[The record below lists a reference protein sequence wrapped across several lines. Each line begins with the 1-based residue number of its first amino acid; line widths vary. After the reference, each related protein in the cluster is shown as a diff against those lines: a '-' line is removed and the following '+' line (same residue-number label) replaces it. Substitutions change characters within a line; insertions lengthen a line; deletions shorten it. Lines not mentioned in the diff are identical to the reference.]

1 MPYPN
6 QGAGTRTRR
15 RVVGGGVAAGA
26 ALLAACG
33 GPTGAGVPDRPVT
46 LAGKVSVA
54 YRISGVTGQ
63 VSDEVTD
70 DFRRRN
76 PAVQVERVA
85 IDGSLTPKIVELFA
99 AGTAPDVYFVFVEI
113 TPSYLARKMMLNLEP
128 YARRDA
134 RVAQLDDVIPA
145 CLDQVRLRG
154 GLYGLPADGGG
165 AVLFF
170 NPALFERAG
179 VQSPGELNE
188 TGKWTADAFLDA
200 ARKLTKRSGGATEVW
215 GTEGQFVHHS
225 LWLSWVYGWGGQFLN
240 KDGSAIVLDQ
250 PAAVEALQ
258 WQQDLVLRH
267 AVLPSST
274 EAAELRQA
282 NLGNRRDLFKQ
293 GRVAM
298 VTDWTTGVGFGRYR
312 EAEATGLRWDV
323 THMPT
328 GRQGKH
334 SIGLFH
340 VNAAASTTRVPELA
354 WQLIAFYAN
363 PENSLKKTI
372 AGITQPYRRST
383 AGAPEYLRTLPPFY
397 AKSLPK
403 LGDHTR
409 PYPLAV
415 QEEELAKVLDEEITA
430 LRERKSAKEVA
441 EAMKRRG
448 DPLLK
453 ATF

>member
-1 MPYPN
+1 MS
-6 QGAGTRTRR
+6 GFAVDRRLTRTVILR
-15 RVVGGGVAAGA
+15 AGA
-26 ALLAACG
+26 TAVGTAALAACG
-33 GPTGAGVPDRPVT
+33 ESPPPAAPTRPSA
-46 LAGKVSVA
+46 LSGRLSVA

-63 VSDEVTD
+63 VSDEMTD
-70 DFRRRN
+70 EFRQRH
-76 PAVQVERVA
+76 PSVQVEKVA
-85 IDGSLTPKIVELFA
+85 IDGSLTPKIVEYFA

-113 TPSYLARKMMLNLEP
+113 TPSYLARKMMLDLEP

-154 GLYGLPADGGG
+154 GLFGLPADGGG
-165 AVLFF
+165 AVLFY
-170 NPALFERAG
+170 NPTLFERAG

-188 TGKWTADAFLDA
+188 AGRWTVDAFLDT
-200 ARKLTKRSGGATEVW
+200 ARRLTRRTGTTAEIW

-225 LWLSWVYGWGGQFLN
+225 LWLSWVYAWGGQFLN
-240 KDGSAIVLDQ
+240 KDGTAILLDQ

-258 WQQDLVLRH
+258 WQQDLMLRH
-267 AVLPSST
+267 AVMPNAG
-274 EAAELRQA
+274 EVADLRQA
-282 NLGNRRDLFKQ
+282 NLSNRRELFKQ

-328 GRQGKH
+328 GRSGKH
-334 SIGLFH
+334 SVGLFH

-354 WQLIAFYAN
+354 WQLIAFYAS
-363 PENSLKKTI
+363 PENALKKTI
-372 AGITQPYRRST
+372 AGITQPFRKST
-383 AGAPEYLRTLPPFY
+383 ANAPEYLRTLPPYY
-397 AKSLPK
+397 ARSLPK

-409 PYPLAV
+409 PYPLVV
-415 QEEELAKVLDEEITA
+415 QEEELTKLLDEEISA

-441 EAMKRRG
+441 EAIKRRG
-448 DPLLK
+448 EPLL
-453 ATF
+453 ASTF